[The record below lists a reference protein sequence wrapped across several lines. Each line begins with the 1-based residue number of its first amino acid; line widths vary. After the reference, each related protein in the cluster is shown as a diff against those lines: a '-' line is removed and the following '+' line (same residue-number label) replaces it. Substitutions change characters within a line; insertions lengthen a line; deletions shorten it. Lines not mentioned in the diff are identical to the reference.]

1 MLIEK
6 LKSDLEAAMK
16 AQDRVKVSC
25 LRMALSALKYR
36 QVALNQELDD
46 QEAVKVLR
54 SQIKQI
60 NESVEQYA
68 QGNRM
73 DLVENEKKN
82 LEILKTYLP
91 EEMDE
96 EAIRAIVREVIAE
109 TGATSKKDFGKVM
122 KLAVAKVAGQ
132 ADGKLVSAIV
142 GSMLQ

>member
-68 QGNRM
+68 QGGRM

-91 EEMDE
+91 KELDE
-96 EAIRAIVREVIAE
+96 DAIRAIVKEVIAE

-142 GSMLQ
+142 GSMLP

>member
-60 NESVEQYA
+60 NESVEQYT
-68 QGNRM
+68 QGGRM
-73 DLVENEKKN
+73 DLVEKEKKD

-91 EEMDE
+91 KEMDE
-96 EAIRAIVREVIAE
+96 EAIRAIVKEIVAE

-122 KLAVAKVAGQ
+122 KLSVAKVAGQ

-142 GSMLQ
+142 SSILQ

>member
-96 EAIRAIVREVIAE
+96 EAVRAIVREVIAE

>member
-60 NESVEQYA
+60 NESIEQYA
-68 QGNRM
+68 QGGRM

-91 EEMDE
+91 KELDE
-96 EAIRAIVREVIAE
+96 EAIRAIVKEIITE

-142 GSMLQ
+142 GSMLP